1 MWKELSADLSEE
13 MALMAPQ
20 GGVVTCP
27 HLAAYKAAQGTLPY
41 KIILSHFVLCKTPF
55 ARKRKALNT
64 YCYVCNSTQ
73 PRIHSCL
80 HCVFLGCYGSRHIQ
94 EHSKS
99 LKHTLA
105 VDLTYGITFCSLCK
119 DYVYDTDFDA
129 IQREFFPFP
138 SASISWTPSIEE
150 AELLRLNPKRR
161 KVSELSTIGLRGL
174 INLGNTCFMNC
185 ILQALIHTP
194 LLRDYFLADK
204 HVCKRTEVSRQCL
217 VCEMSRLF
225 QEFYS
230 GVRTPHIPYRLL
242 HLVWTH
248 ARHLAGYEQQDA
260 HEFFI
265 AALDVLHRHSIAVR
279 DSTSAESTSSS
290 NSSSSSSQQAA
301 AEKQTSE
308 NPNKCDCIIDRI
320 FTGGLQ
326 SDVTCTE
333 CDNIST
339 TVDPFWDISL
349 DLTSDRNVI
358 ASTANSNSN
367 NNKSAANS
375 NSNNNNNDNG
385 GVDGGG
391 GGPISFSQ
399 QTANGGSLPTVAA
412 AAETKTLGD
421 CLHRFT
427 RAEHLG
433 SSAKIKCSKC
443 HSYQESTKQL
453 TMKTLPLVACFHL
466 KRFEHSTRF
475 HKKISNHI
483 SFPEDL
489 DMTPFLSGCR
499 SDDDPGAAAAN
510 ASSSSMPHLNSSKN
524 RYSLYAVVNHL
535 GTLDSGHYTCFI
547 RQHKDQWFKCD
558 DHLITKATSSTVLQS
573 EGYLLFYHK
582 KIIEYE

>member
-1 MWKELSADLSEE
+1 MWKELSANLSEE
-13 MALMAPQ
+13 MALLPPQ
-20 GGVVTCP
+20 GGVVSCP
-27 HLAAYKAAQGTLPY
+27 HLAAYKATQGTLPY
-41 KIILSHFVLCKTPF
+41 KIILSHFVLCKTPG

-105 VDLTYGITFCSLCK
+105 VDLTYGITFCSICK
-119 DYVYDTDFDA
+119 DYVYDMEFEA
-129 IQREFFPFP
+129 IQRESFPFS

-150 AELLRLNPKRR
+150 ADLLRLNPKRR

-204 HVCKRTEVSRQCL
+204 HVCKMTEVSRQCL

-290 NSSSSSSQQAA
+290 NSSSSSQA
-301 AEKQTSE
+301 AEKQSLSTE

-349 DLTSDRNVI
+349 DLTSDQNI
-358 ASTANSNSN
+358 ATSATNINSN
-367 NNKSAANS
+367 NNG
-375 NSNNNNNDNG
+375 NG
-385 GVDGGG
+385 G
-391 GGPISFSQ
+391 SSSSSQ
-399 QTANGGSLPTVAA
+399 QQANGGLPSAP
-412 AAETKTLGD
+412 ETKTLGD

-475 HKKISNHI
+475 HKKISTHI

-489 DMTPFLSGCR
+489 DMTPFLSGR
-499 SDDDPGAAAAN
+499 RGDEDPAT
-510 ASSSSMPHLNSSKN
+510 MPHLNSSKN

-547 RQHKDQWFKCD
+547 RQHRDQWFKCD
-558 DHLITKATSSTVLQS
+558 DHMITKATSAAVLQS

>member
-1 MWKELSADLSEE
+1 MWKEVNDLSEE
-13 MALMAPQ
+13 MAQEAPHPAAIS
-20 GGVVTCP
+20 CP
-27 HLAAYKAAQGTLPY
+27 HLTAFKATEGTMSY
-41 KIILSHFVLCKTPF
+41 RIILSHFVLCKTAG
-55 ARKRKALNT
+55 ARRRKALNT
-64 YCYVCNSTQ
+64 FCYVCHSTQ
-73 PRIHSCL
+73 NRIHSCL
-80 HCVFLGCYGSRHIQ
+80 HCVFLGCYGARHIQ
-94 EHSKS
+94 DH
-99 LKHTLA
+99 LKIKQHTLA
-105 VDLTYGITFCSLCK
+105 VDLTYGITFCSSCK
-119 DYVYDTDFDA
+119 DYVYDADFED
-129 IQREFFPFP
+129 ILRGTLPFT
-138 SASISWTPSIEE
+138 SAAISWSPSLEE
-150 AELLRLNPKRR
+150 ADLLWLNPKRR
-161 KVSELSTIGLRGL
+161 KVSETSTIGLRGL

-204 HVCKRTEVSRQCL
+204 HMCKMTEASRQCL

-279 DSTSAESTSSS
+279 DSTSSES
-290 NSSSSSSQQAA
+290 NSSSSSSNSDLL
-301 AEKQTSE
+301 QTVTPLSSATDN

-326 SDVTCTE
+326 SDVKCTQ

-349 DLTSDRNVI
+349 DLTSDVI
-358 ASTANSNSN
+358 GGLSSSSLTTAVVTPVPVTTSTPVSGENQVIV
-367 NNKSAANS
+367 
-375 NSNNNNNDNG
+375 NG
-385 GVDGGG
+385 
-391 GGPISFSQ
+391 
-399 QTANGGSLPTVAA
+399 VAD
-412 AAETKTLGD
+412 TRTLND
-421 CLHRFT
+421 CLLRFT
-427 RAEHLG
+427 RPEHLG

-453 TMKTLPLVACFHL
+453 TMQTLPLVACFHL

-475 HKKISNHI
+475 HKKISNHV

-489 DMTPFLSGCR
+489 DMTPFLSRPGCR
-499 SDDDPGAAAAN
+499 GDEECPTSIAMPQL
-510 ASSSSMPHLNSSKN
+510 SSSQN
-524 RYSLYAVVNHL
+524 RYSLYAVVNHH

-547 RQHKDQWFKCD
+547 RQNKDQWFKCD
-558 DHLITKATSSTVLQS
+558 DHMITKATSATVLQS